1 MTQALF
7 RVNAPIVHPIVADD
21 GQYLAW
27 YQGRDVVVMCRDAPA
42 WTVVRRLD
50 ADSAEAVC
58 ALHLQGVLTLVYVCG
73 ALSSPTSSRP
83 KLRLL
88 S

>member
-7 RVNAPIVHPIVADD
+7 RVNAPIVHPIAADH

-27 YQGRDVVVMCRDAPA
+27 YQGRDVVVMRRDSPA

-50 ADSAEAVC
+50 CDSAEAVC
-58 ALHLQGVLTLVYVCG
+58 ALHVQGVLTLVYVCG
-73 ALSSPTSSRP
+73 ALSAPESSRP
-83 KLRLL
+83 RLRLL